1 MDGLD
6 LGALIGLGALIV
18 LLLVFAPIAYGH
30 DRRMARRRCADDG
43 AAGVAAF
50 GIGAF
55 GGDGGAGCSDGGGG
69 SC

>member
-6 LGALIGLGALIV
+6 LGALIGLGALV
-18 LLLVFAPIAYGH
+18 FLLAFILPAAWRH
-30 DRRMARRRCADDG
+30 DRRTARRRCAGDDG
-43 AAGVAAF
+43 AMVAGV
-50 GIGAF
+50 GAF